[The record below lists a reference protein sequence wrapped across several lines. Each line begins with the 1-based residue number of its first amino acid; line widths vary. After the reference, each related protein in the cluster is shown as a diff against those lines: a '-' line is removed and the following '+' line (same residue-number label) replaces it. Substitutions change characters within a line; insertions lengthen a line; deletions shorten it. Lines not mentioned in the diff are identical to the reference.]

1 MSERRNVAEGERV
14 SDRLAGESEIAGL
27 PEEQPGEPEPSE
39 DAPPRESAKAP
50 RKHDDK
56 VDETDHGKA
65 TGNPR
70 SAG

>member
-1 MSERRNVAEGERV
+1 MKERPDG
-14 SDRLAGESEIAGL
+14 GGGY
-27 PEEQPGEPEPSE
+27 PEEQPGEPPPSE
-39 DAPPRESAKAP
+39 DAPPRERGKAP

-56 VDETDHGKA
+56 VEETDHGKA

>member
-1 MSERRNVAEGERV
+1 MPTRRPTARRKRSRTLSERPDGR
-14 SDRLAGESEIAGL
+14 AGL
-27 PEEQPGEPEPSE
+27 PEDQPGEPEPSE

-56 VDETDHGKA
+56 ADETDHGKA